1 MKKKQPFLIAEI
13 AQAHNGSIEKAHE
26 YIEAVAT
33 TGVNAIKFQT
43 HIADAES
50 SIHEP
55 FRIKMNTEDKTRFD
69 YWKRMEFSLAQ
80 WKELKA
86 HCDEVDLEFMS
97 SPFSN
102 AAVDLLEEVGVK
114 RYKVGSGEVTN
125 FLMLQK
131 IALTKKPI
139 ILSSGMS
146 SFEELD
152 KTVSFLKA
160 HQVSFSIL
168 QCTTSYPTTPEN
180 YGLNVIQQLKKRYKV
195 PVGYSDHSANI
206 ETGIAAISL
215 GAEILEFHVKLN
227 NLETGPD
234 ASSSLTIDEAK
245 VLVKSLGSVSTKQYP
260 LVDKNDNSQFV
271 ELKNI
276 FEKSLAV
283 NKNLKAGSL
292 LTFEDLE
299 AKKPRGYGISA
310 SQFQEVLGKQLR
322 RDKNQWDFLTLE
334 DILV

>member
-33 TGVNAIKFQT
+33 TGVHAIKFQT

-55 FRIKMNTEDKTRFD
+55 FRIKMNTRDKTRFD

-125 FLMLQK
+125 FLLLQK

-180 YGLNVIQQLKKRYKV
+180 YGLNVIQELKERYKV
-195 PVGYSDHSANI
+195 PVGYSDHSATI

-245 VLVKSLGSVSTKQYP
+245 VLVKSLGSVSTIQYP
-260 LVDKNDNSQFV
+260 SVDKNDNSQFV

-292 LTFEDLE
+292 LTFYDLE
-299 AKKPRGYGISA
+299 AKKPKGYGINA
-310 SQFQEVLGKQLR
+310 SQFQEVLGKRLS

-334 DILV
+334 DILF